1 MKKVA
6 LLMVA
11 AAMVPA
17 LAEAHQAGDFIVR
30 AGTATVRP
38 HTSSDDVLGLGS
50 FSVNNNTQLGLTL
63 GYMATDNIGVELLA
77 ATPFKHRVGVG
88 GVGQVAEVKHLP
100 PTLMAQYY
108 FGQSTDKLR
117 PYLGLGLNY
126 TTFFD
131 EKFNQTG
138 QDAQLTDLHLKSS
151 WGVAAQAGLD
161 YNLNKKLVVEYVG
174 MVDGYRH
181 YRKIQ
186 GSWSGSEHQ
195 NPSGSLGVYV
205 WLRLQV
211 LINDVTS
218 KKGGTEVPPFL

>member
-6 LLMVA
+6 LLMLA

-17 LAEAHQAGDFIVR
+17 LAQAHQAGDIIVR

-38 HTSSDDVLGLGS
+38 NAGSDNVLGLGS
-50 FSVNNNTQLGLTL
+50 FNVDNNTQLGLTF

-77 ATPFKHRVGVG
+77 ATPFQHKVGVG
-88 GVGQVAEVKHLP
+88 GVGQIAEVKHLP

-138 QDAQLTDLHLKSS
+138 KDAGLTDLNLKSS

-161 YNLNKKLVVEYVG
+161 YNLNKNWLLNMSVWWMDIDTTVKFKAAGQDQSIKTRLDPWVFMFG
-174 MVDGYRH
+174 FGY
-181 YRKIQ
+181 K
-186 GSWSGSEHQ
+186 
-195 NPSGSLGVYV
+195 
-205 WLRLQV
+205 
-211 LINDVTS
+211 
-218 KKGGTEVPPFL
+218 F